1 MEVSNILE
9 ALKER
14 ALWTEA
20 RKIIVR
26 SGLKAGKGWPKT
38 LSRYAGADVMQ
49 ETADALASGLAEH
62 VLAGEKALRLYRLA
76 EEEIAALR
84 EFAIAQVVPDTP
96 YSQAF
101 PCKVEGASDL
111 GKSDSVLC
119 ASYNDGDGTFLV
131 YSGVRRFEVKE
142 KLDLSKL
149 DQSVVDALGA
159 FSTLYGT
166 KLVERQLFD
175 VLWIP
180 LGGNIVFSIVDSPKG
195 MPPEFL
201 AVAHSKLRKVIRDGV
216 DYYPDPID
224 LFDAILGIYK
234 SDWGTVVELGFL
246 TDTGSVKYEHMKI
259 ECLRQEPFHVGGKD
273 AVDGVIHPFSVTV
286 RWPEKEGELEW
297 EPELMLHSSALVA
310 QSPAPSLYD
319 AFYRSAI
326 IVRDLKRLRRKIS
339 EVLEDQTA

>member
-26 SGLKAGKGWPKT
+26 AGLRAGKGWPKT
-38 LSRYAGADVMQ
+38 LSRYAGADIMQ

-62 VLAGEKALRLYRLA
+62 VLVGEKALRLYRLS
-76 EEEIAALR
+76 EEEIIELR
-84 EFAIAQVVPDTP
+84 QFAVAQVVPNTP
-96 YSQAF
+96 YSEAF
-101 PCKVEGASDL
+101 PCKVKDSSGL
-111 GKSDSVLC
+111 GQNDSVLC

-142 KLDLSKL
+142 KLDLTKL
-149 DQSVVDALGA
+149 DKSIVDALGA

-166 KLVERQLFD
+166 KIVERQLFD

-201 AVAHSKLRKVIRDGV
+201 AVAHSKVRKVIMDGV
-216 DYYPDPID
+216 GYYPDPVD
-224 LFDAILGIYK
+224 MFDAIQGVYK

-246 TDTGSVKYEHMKI
+246 TDTGSVKHEHMKA
-259 ECLRQEPFHVGGKD
+259 ECLRQEPFHMGGKD
-273 AVDGVIHPFSVTV
+273 AVDGVIHPFSVTI
-286 RWPEKEGELEW
+286 RWLEKEGELDW

-319 AFYRSAI
+319 AFFRSAI
-326 IVRDLKRLRRKIS
+326 VVRDLKRFRRKIS
-339 EVLEDQTA
+339 QILEDQTA